1 YPSVERLKELREKI
15 QKEMVDYYEKL
26 VENNVNPGIN
36 SYNLALAYERVGE
49 YKKAL
54 DVINKALEQESPYP
68 SVERL
73 KELREK
79 IQKEMVDYYEKLV
92 ENNVNPGVN
101 SYNLALAY
109 ERVGEY
115 KKALDVINRALE
127 QKSPYPSAE
136 RLKEL
141 REKLQKLVK

>member
-1 YPSVERLKELREKI
+1 GV
-15 QKEMVDYYEKL
+15 
-26 VENNVNPGIN
+26 N

-54 DVINKALEQESPYP
+54 DVINKALEQKSPYP

-73 KELREK
+73 KELRER
-79 IQKEMVDYYEKLV
+79 IQKEMVDHYEKLV
-92 ENNVNPGVN
+92 ESNVNPGVN

-115 KKALDVINRALE
+115 KKALDVINKALE
-127 QKSPYPSAE
+127 QKSPYPSVE

-141 REKLQKLVK
+141 SEKLQKLVK